1 MVKAIL
7 FDFWGTLAENG
18 TYSPLRQTYNILRAR
33 MRFSDFVIKTEQ
45 VLMTKKYEDQNAA
58 FTELCKEFNID
69 PKPFIIDKLIGIWNK
84 NKLLAKLYPETIDT
98 LEELKK
104 EGYKLA
110 IISNSPSNSVEPVI
124 EKFELNKY
132 FDAIILSW
140 ETGTLKTDK
149 EMFATAMKK
158 LKVRKKEDVLM
169 VGDSMPTDMEG
180 AKNAGIKSVLVD
192 RKDSRDYPDKIKDL
206 TELKEFLK

>member
-18 TYSPLRQTYNILRAR
+18 TYSPLRQTYNILRVR
-33 MRFSDFVIKTEQ
+33 MKFSEFVIKTEH
-45 VLMTKKYEDQNAA
+45 VLMRKPYEDQATA
-58 FTELCKEFNID
+58 FTEVCKALNVD
-69 PKPFIIDKLIGIWNK
+69 PKPFIIDKLIGVWNK
-84 NKLLAKLYPETIDT
+84 NKLLAKLYPETIKI

-110 IISNSPSNSVEPVI
+110 IVSNCPNNSVEPVI
-124 EKFELNKY
+124 EKLDLGKY
-132 FDAIILSW
+132 FDAVALSW
-140 ETGTLKTDK
+140 KTGHLKTDK
-149 EMFATAMKK
+149 ELFDGVLKK
-158 LKVRKKEDVLM
+158 LKVKKADALM

-192 RKDSRDYPDKIKDL
+192 RRDSRDYPDKIHDL
-206 TELKEFLK
+206 TELKQVLK